1 MKAAIVKDSSSVVI
15 EDIEN
20 KKLGDGDIL
29 VKMQSC

>member
-20 KKLGDGDIL
+20 KKTWRW
-29 VKMQSC
+29 